1 MTESKTDRIVASRLK
16 VRERFLKQV
25 RDTPGMADSTPQGS
39 GPINRHGMPQ
49 LPPQQKASKKWPVLD
64 LGEHPDVTRDSWQLQ
79 VDGCCSDPLTLDFAA
94 LMALPQTEDTS
105 DFHCVTGWSK
115 LDLTWVGVRFSEL
128 AERVGMT
135 DEARF
140 ILCHG
145 YDGYTTNLP
154 LEEAL
159 KDDVLLAHTVEGD
172 PLSKEHGG
180 PVRLITP
187 QLWAWKGSKWLKR
200 IEFLREDVLGFWE
213 ERGYSNTAHP
223 WRNDRYGDDGPPEGA
238 EVLPED

>member
-1 MTESKTDRIVASRLK
+1 MPQSKTDRIVASRMK
-16 VRERFLKQV
+16 VRERFLE
-25 RDTPGMADSTPQGS
+25 RTHETPGMADEAPMGS

-49 LPPQQKASKKWPVLD
+49 LPPQQKPSKKWPVLD
-64 LGEHPDVTRDSWQLQ
+64 LGEHPEVTAESWKLT
-79 VDGCCSDPLTLDFAA
+79 VDGCCSQPLELSFRE
-94 LMALPQTEDTS
+94 LMELPQTEDTS

-115 LDLTWVGVRFSEL
+115 LDLTWRGVRLWEL
-128 AERVGMT
+128 AQRAGV
-135 DEARF
+135 DNDVRF

-154 LEEAL
+154 IEEAL
-159 KDDVLLAHTVEGD
+159 KDDVLLAHTVEGA

-187 QLWAWKGSKWLKR
+187 QLWAWKGSKWLER
-200 IEFLREDVLGFWE
+200 IEFLKEDVLGFWE

-223 WRNDRYGDDGPPEGA
+223 WRNDRYGEGGPPEGA
-238 EVLPED
+238 ELLPED